1 MTEAPYSRFDSSQV
15 HDLTPGFKG
24 GGGDPPG
31 TDAVSAITRDELD
44 AKLSA
49 TESRI
54 EASLARMEAN
64 TSHLP
69 STGQLWLSAASAV
82 VATVGLLLGI
92 VAFGGDRFD
101 GGVTLG
107 LSAIEQKIGVTEI
120 ARENAEQ
127 TKQIEMLG
135 QQMQQ
140 VIMALSPQSGG
151 KSQPDMQFQLPLHR
165 DGSN

>member
-1 MTEAPYSRFDSSQV
+1 MSEK
-15 HDLTPGFKG
+15 GFRPSNTAVVVDHPLKGSG
-24 GGGDPPG
+24 GGGTFDG
-31 TDAVSAITRDELD
+31 MTAITREELD

-120 ARENAEQ
+120 AKENAEQ
-127 TKQIEMLG
+127 TRQIEMLS
-135 QQMQQ
+135 QQMHQ
-140 VIMALSPQSGG
+140 VIQALSPRPGD
-151 KSQPDMQFQLPLHR
+151 KSQPDLQFQFPMHR